1 MGEPMTSAAASASM
15 RDSFGLRL
23 RYACSWLLFFLGYRL
38 FGLRRGTIRQNL
50 RRSFPGMSDAERE
63 RIRVDFVTRQ
73 AEILA
78 EFDHARVMDADE
90 LRARVRLVDR
100 AGLLASSGRLVLI
113 GGHQCNFEW
122 MLLRISLELGSGLIA
137 IYKPMGSAWVERYFL
152 SIRSKFGARMLSSKS
167 IRQEIGAIRE
177 ARALGLVADQVP
189 RTSPE
194 RHWTTF
200 LHQDTAFFKGPERM
214 ARLLRAPI
222 VYVSMRRCARGIYE
236 IELEPLT
243 TAGEK
248 PAAGV
253 PTERYARVLERDI
266 TADPAGW
273 WWSHKRWKQLKEGK
287 EGKEGEEG

>member
-1 MGEPMTSAAASASM
+1 M
-15 RDSFGLRL
+15 RESFGLRL

-50 RRSFPGMSDAERE
+50 RRSFPDRSDSERE
-63 RIRVDFVTRQ
+63 SIRNQFVTRQ
-73 AEILA
+73 SELLA
-78 EFDHARVMDADE
+78 EFDHARVMQPEE
-90 LRARVRLVDR
+90 LRARVQLVDR
-100 AGLLASSGRLVLI
+100 DGVLEAPTKLVLVC
-113 GGHQCNFEW
+113 GHQCNFEW
-122 MLLRISLELGSGLIA
+122 ALARLSLELGPGLIG
-137 IYKPMGSAWVERYFL
+137 IYKPLGSAWAERYFF
-152 SIRSKFGARMLSSKS
+152 SIRSKFGARMLPSKS
-167 IRQEIGAIRE
+167 IRQEIGVIRE

-222 VYVSMRRCARGIYE
+222 VYVSMRRFARGLYE

-243 TAGEK
+243 EAGEK

-253 PTERYARVLERDI
+253 PTERYARLLERDI
-266 TADPAGW
+266 NSDPSGW
-273 WWSHKRWKQLKEGK
+273 WWSHKRWKRLKGGREGQ
-287 EGKEGEEG
+287 EGQEG

>member
-1 MGEPMTSAAASASM
+1 MGEPVASATASIPA

-23 RYACSWLLFFLGYRL
+23 RYTCAWLLFFLGYRL
-38 FGLRRGTIRQNL
+38 LGLRRGTIRQNL
-50 RRSFPGMSDAERE
+50 RRSFPDRSAAERE
-63 RIRVDFVTRQ
+63 RILVDFVTRQ

-78 EFDHARVMDADE
+78 EFDYARVMGADE

-100 AGLLASSGRLVLI
+100 AGLLASSGKLVLI

-137 IYKPMGSAWVERYFL
+137 IYKPMGSVRVERYFL
-152 SIRSKFGARMLSSKS
+152 AIRSKFGARMLSSKS
-167 IRQEIGAIRE
+167 IRQELGAIRD

-200 LHQDTAFFKGPERM
+200 LRQDTAFFKGPERM
-214 ARLLRAPI
+214 ARLLRAQI
-222 VYVSMRRCARGIYE
+222 VYVSMRRCARGRYE
-236 IELEPLT
+236 IEFEPLT
-243 TAGEK
+243 ATGEK
-248 PAAGV
+248 PAPGV

-266 TADPAGW
+266 VADPAGW
-273 WWSHKRWKQLKEGK
+273 WWSHRRWKQQRPEGMSLIL
-287 EGKEGEEG
+287 EH